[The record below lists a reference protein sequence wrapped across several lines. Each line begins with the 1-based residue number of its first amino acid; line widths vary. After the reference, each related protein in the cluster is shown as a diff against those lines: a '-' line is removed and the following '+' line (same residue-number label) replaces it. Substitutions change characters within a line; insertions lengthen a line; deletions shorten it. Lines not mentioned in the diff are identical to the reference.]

1 VDESWF
7 YNLKKIEYFLVE
19 EEEEEE
25 ESLVGA
31 SLVRARLILSFLKMS
46 KQNRIGS
53 IFFKVVTGS
62 FQKGI

>member
-31 SLVRARLILSFLKMS
+31 SLVRARLILSFLFYK
-46 KQNRIGS
+46 NL
-53 IFFKVVTGS
+53 IF
-62 FQKGI
+62 I